1 MSEKMLQAGPIAG
14 AAADPSFSD
23 IVQLIAVRI
32 GAPAVDAA
40 GTNIS
45 AFKTNYS
52 TVLDRANGGSVEVV
66 TRGRQRFV
74 LLAEEHAQTLMASIE
89 DGRTAGEI
97 FAGLP
102 TMPAAGERPR
112 ASSVATAEQY
122 RLPR

>member
-1 MSEKMLQAGPIAG
+1 MSDKLLQADLLAPIALD
-14 AAADPSFSD
+14 ASFSD

-32 GAPAVDAA
+32 GAPTVNEA

-52 TVLDRANGGSVEVV
+52 TVLDRANGGSVEGG

-74 LLAEEHAQTLMASIE
+74 LLAEEHAQTLVAGIE
-89 DGRTAGEI
+89 GGRTVGEV

-102 TMPAAGERPR
+102 TMPADSARPR
-112 ASSVATAEQY
+112 AASVATAEQY

>member
-1 MSEKMLQAGPIAG
+1 MSDKMRQAELIAD
-14 AAADPSFSD
+14 AAADPSFGD

-32 GAPAVDAA
+32 GAPTVDAA

-45 AFKTNYS
+45 SFKTNYS

-89 DGRTAGEI
+89 DGRTVGEA

-102 TMPAAGERPR
+102 FMPAAGERPR
-112 ASSVATAEQY
+112 AMSVAAAEQY